1 MPRIFIL
8 LACSSSLSAL
18 ACSNSSTSSA
28 GETPD
33 GGGTDS
39 GCTAYVSDADLTA
52 PTVSFKTDVLP
63 IFQQSCGIAGAT
75 CHGDIAGEDAGLQ
88 RPFLGLFDGGTV
100 PATVIS
106 AIVGVPSNED
116 PQMNEVTASSA
127 ANSFLM
133 HKLDGDQCTLATS
146 CAKGSTIYTTCGA
159 NMPQT
164 SLTLLDVS
172 TRDTIR
178 RWIAQGATSN

>member
-1 MPRIFIL
+1 MRRIFIL
-8 LACSSSLSAL
+8 LTSISCLSAL
-18 ACSNSSTSSA
+18 ACSNSSTPST

-33 GGGTDS
+33 SGGNDS
-39 GCTAYVSDADLTA
+39 GCNAYVSDADLTA
-52 PTVSFKTDVLP
+52 PTVSFKTEVLP
-63 IFQQSCGIAGAT
+63 ILQSCGVAGAT

-116 PQMNEVTASSA
+116 PQMSEVTASSPT
-127 ANSFLM
+127 NSYLM
-133 HKLDGDQCTLATS
+133 HKLDGDQCTLASS
-146 CAKGSTIYTTCGA
+146 CAKGSTIYTMCGA

-178 RWIAQGATSN
+178 RWIAQGATDN

>member
-8 LACSSSLSAL
+8 MASLSGLSAL

-33 GGGTDS
+33 SGGTDS
-39 GCTAYVSDADLTA
+39 GCTAYVSEADLTT
-52 PTVSFKTDVLP
+52 PTVSFKTDILP
-63 IFQQSCGIAGAT
+63 IFQQSCGVNGAT
-75 CHGDIAGEDAGLQ
+75 CHGDIAEEDAGLE
-88 RPFLGLFDGGTV
+88 RPFLGLFDGGTD

-116 PQMNEVTASSA
+116 PQMKEVTAGSA
-127 ANSFLM
+127 ANSYLM
-133 HKLDGDQCTLATS
+133 HKLDGDECTLAAA

-159 NMPQT
+159 NMPFT
-164 SLTLLDVS
+164 AASLDVS

-178 RWIAQGATSN
+178 RWIAQGASNN